1 MKTLRPAIATI
12 ARKVLQ
18 PHAPGGSRHKQ
29 AAEGRSQPGPSSV
42 ASGEIESL
50 RGSRSTR
57 SDDEGAAPAPRN
69 AQLPG
74 ASSASIG
81 GGTPA
86 ASSRWD
92 GSASPGTPTEGLSSK
107 DAFAHA
113 NDVISQIEAASG
125 KLPADR
131 IPLPEFPETS
141 TPASPSSAAT
151 RRVQEAG
158 SQNDPAQILAAHAG
172 KLAVRPP
179 DTSGT
184 PDFHSRLNALRRKP
198 DPFTP
203 VPESQ
208 PLPSTDRSEHAKK
221 RVEYF
226 DAMLNLILERAEDG
240 RIKMGDVDHDEM
252 RELIRFSKELG
263 ECAAV
268 SDFTSE
274 GARSLHEVD
283 MAKRENSGLSAL
295 ERLLHNHLSALLPAI
310 KDPDTLVQLA
320 NDLLKPLEGPA
331 RIQASSAVP
340 PAGTNDRSELVAP
353 IRADIELAKAEIHLQ
368 YKLLALL
375 GGAVM
380 ACGEG
385 KIDGLRG
392 GLNHLLRQLLHKQVV
407 EKGGVNPLPRGEQVR
422 DSIHTHLGAHFSV
435 GVSTKNKDE
444 LALSVKRSSVGS
456 VTIADLEAGLSKLL
470 QLETPK
476 FIPLAI
482 RAAVE
487 KTEEFELIKKEG
499 QQHVSLTEPAQQ
511 RLHAMRLATLGGAKA
526 LPAQPSAKTSATHR
540 TIGPVIVDLL
550 HQIEHLSM
558 LHGSHGTGL
567 HQEALAQTTN
577 TLHAVAHLTDMPPQ
591 QRLAQAATQAIHT
604 VQFVALKQ
612 SLKRTF
618 DDAINRDMVGKA
630 ADQTLNW
637 VHPHP
642 GLKQEKADLM
652 VETLKKVMGSHTT
665 KDMLDHLTEAEQK
678 HRDILLRRDH
688 PHGGG
693 QTAEMLKDL
702 RSAIERFQTPP
713 VLAGTAGSPSLA
725 AGAAAPQGGGV
736 NQAARDGVA

>member
-1 MKTLRPAIATI
+1 MRSSLKAIAHTVKPLVTGHSR
-12 ARKVLQ
+12 RKEPKEEVPQ
-18 PHAPGGSRHKQ
+18 Q
-29 AAEGRSQPGPSSV
+29 GPSSSV
-42 ASGEIESL
+42 SGDLASL
-50 RGSRSTR
+50 RSSRSSR
-57 SDDEGAAPAPRN
+57 SDDAGETSTRKN

-74 ASSASIG
+74 TSSASIS
-81 GGTPA
+81 GGTPVT
-86 ASSRWD
+86 SFRWD

-107 DAFAHA
+107 DVFALA
-113 NDVISQIEAASG
+113 DDVIRQI
-125 KLPADR
+125 
-131 IPLPEFPETS
+131 
-141 TPASPSSAAT
+141 AAT
-151 RRVQEAG
+151 
-158 SQNDPAQILAAHAG
+158 DPAHVFVTHAG
-172 KLAVRPP
+172 KLEVRPP
-179 DTSGT
+179 DTSGP

-198 DPFTP
+198 DPFAP
-203 VPESQ
+203 APESQ

-226 DAMLNLILERAEDG
+226 DAMLHLILTRAEG
-240 RIKMGDVDHDEM
+240 RHIKMGNVDHHEM
-252 RELIRFSKELG
+252 KELIRLSKELG

-283 MAKRENSGLSAL
+283 MAKREMSGLSAL
-295 ERLLHNHLSALLPAI
+295 ERLLHNHLSELLPAI

-331 RIQASSAVP
+331 RIQASSAMP

-392 GLNHLLRQLLHKQVV
+392 GLNHLLRQLMHKQIV

-422 DSIHTHLGAHFSV
+422 DSIDTHLGAYFSV

-487 KTEEFELIKKEG
+487 KTEEFELIQKDG
-499 QQHVSLTEPAQQ
+499 QQHVSLTQPEQQ
-511 RLHAMRLATLGGAKA
+511 RLNAMRLATLGGAKA
-526 LPAQPSAKTSATHR
+526 LPAQPSAKTSAAHR
-540 TIGPVIVDLL
+540 TVGSLIENIQN
-550 HQIEHLSM
+550 HIEHLSV
-558 LHGSHGTGL
+558 LHGSHGTER
-567 HQEALAQTTN
+567 HQQAQALVPD
-577 TLHAVAHLTDMPPQ
+577 TLRKLAHLTDMPPQ

-604 VQFVALKQ
+604 VQFVTLKQ
-612 SLKRTF
+612 SLKKTF
-618 DDAINRDMVGKA
+618 DDAINKDMVGEA

-652 VETLKKVMGSHTT
+652 VETLKRVMGSHTT

-678 HRDILLRRDH
+678 HGDILLRRNH
-688 PHGGG
+688 PHGG

-713 VLAGTAGSPSLA
+713 VLAGTAESPGLA
-725 AGAAAPQGGGV
+725 AVSAAPQGVGD
-736 NQAARDGVA
+736 NQAARDGVE